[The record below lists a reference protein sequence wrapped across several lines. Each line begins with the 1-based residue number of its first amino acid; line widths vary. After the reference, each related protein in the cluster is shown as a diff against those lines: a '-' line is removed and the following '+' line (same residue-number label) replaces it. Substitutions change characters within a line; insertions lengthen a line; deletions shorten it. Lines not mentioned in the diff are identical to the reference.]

1 MPVLPVHH
9 QLPEFTQTHVRWVSD
24 AIQPSHPL
32 LPPSFPAHS
41 LSQHQVFSSE
51 SALPIKWPKCWSF
64 SISPSHEYSGL
75 ILFRIDW
82 FDLLAIQGTLKS
94 LLQHHSS
101 KASIL
106 QHSASFMVQLSHP
119 YMATGKTIA
128 LTGHPSWLSGKE
140 PACQCKRHRFD
151 PWVSEFPW
159 RRKWQPTP
167 VFFPGKSHR
176 RGRSLVGYSPWGCK
190 RVRLNLATQQW

>member
-1 MPVLPVHH
+1 MSNSMVSSKPGCVITISPSLLKLTSTESVMPSSHL
-9 QLPEFTQTHVRWVSD
+9 LLC
-24 AIQPSHPL
+24 HPL
-32 LPPSFPAHS
+32 LLLPSIFPS
-41 LSQHQVFSSE
+41 IRVFSNE
-51 SALPIKWPKCWSF
+51 SVLRIRWPKYFSFSF
-64 SISPSHEYSGL
+64 SISPSNEYSGL

-94 LLQHHSS
+94 VFQYHSL

-106 QHSASFMVQLSHP
+106 QHSAFFMVQLSHP

-167 VFFPGKSHR
+167 VFFPGNTMEEEP
-176 RGRSLVGYSPWGCK
+176 GRL
-190 RVRLNLATQQW
+190 